1 MENGKTAHPLFF
13 RTTSSAE
20 AEAVA
25 RAGRVI
31 TSVNYTEKGSRSA
44 DGGGMT
50 GAGTALVGW
59 SGSGRSSPGRV
70 LAVRPQYHGRPR
82 RGARA
87 RGTALYLVLASAGW
101 PVVKFCCASIF
112 SSGAP
117 TTRGPVGATFGA
129 EVVQAAQCA
138 GRVGRRSSGT
148 VTTVPWP
155 AAARASQPSSG
166 RWTRRIVR
174 RQSAAS
180 GCTRAGSAGAE
191 CSRGSDSAR
200 HCAGTLSADQPA
212 RLASRQVRAK
222 LLPRPPQLWIQSL
235 RPSVSPSTLAI
246 HPASHPFV
254 AVVHASRPSP
264 GARGRPHDGPFGQAR
279 PQDIAG
285 ATAADHCPR
294 RPRAPRAARNRPRLS
309 QRQTCAG
316 LAGIWVVVAAA
327 GTQLTTKHTASETSL
342 LLAAYELAAVDA
354 LCDSHVRAVAAMPP
368 WRKPSCVARRQ
379 GRNAVLL
386 ADSAA
391 PPPVC

>member
-1 MENGKTAHPLFF
+1 MLAHCPL
-13 RTTSSAE
+13 TSQHDSPLA
-20 AEAVA
+20 
-25 RAGRVI
+25 
-31 TSVNYTEKGSRSA
+31 RSA
-44 DGGGMT
+44 PSCSL
-50 GAGTALVGW
+50 AL
-59 SGSGRSSPGRV
+59 
-70 LAVRPQYHGRPR
+70 
-82 RGARA
+82 
-87 RGTALYLVLASAGW
+87 
-101 PVVKFCCASIF
+101 
-112 SSGAP
+112 
-117 TTRGPVGATFGA
+117 
-129 EVVQAAQCA
+129 
-138 GRVGRRSSGT
+138 
-148 VTTVPWP
+148 
-155 AAARASQPSSG
+155 PSSG
-166 RWTRRIVR
+166 SSPCV
-174 RQSAAS
+174 
-180 GCTRAGSAGAE
+180 
-191 CSRGSDSAR
+191 
-200 HCAGTLSADQPA
+200 
-212 RLASRQVRAK
+212 
-222 LLPRPPQLWIQSL
+222 
-235 RPSVSPSTLAI
+235 RPSLHPPLPSIRPAI
-246 HPASHPFV
+246 HSSQSSMHP
-254 AVVHASRPSP
+254 VHPP